1 MFERE
6 IKLIGQNNFDKIQ
19 SVSVCVIGI
28 GGVGGHAVETLVRS
42 GIKNIIIIDYDVVD
56 ITNKNRQIIAT
67 DDNIGKKKT
76 EVMKERIFKIN
87 KDVNVIT
94 IDKKIDINN
103 ISDIFNHNIDYFIDA
118 CDTISVKKEIIKQCS
133 NKNITFISCMGTGNK
148 LDPSKLEIT
157 DIRKT
162 SYDPIAKILRKYV
175 KDEKIDKKVPVVYS
189 TEIPKKIEGSI
200 SSISYVPSTAG
211 ILCASYI
218 INKIIEK

>member
-6 IKLIGQNNFDKIQ
+6 IKLIGEDKFNKILNAT
-19 SVSVCVIGI
+19 VCVIGI
-28 GGVGGHAVETLVRS
+28 GGVGGHAIETLVRS

-67 DDNIGKKKT
+67 DHTIGKNKT
-76 EVMKERIFKIN
+76 DVMRDRILSIN
-87 KDVNVIT
+87 NDAEVIT
-94 IDKKIDINN
+94 INEKIDTNN
-103 ISDIFNHNIDYFIDA
+103 LSNIFEYNIDYFIDA
-118 CDTISVKKEIIKQCS
+118 CDTISVKKEIIKECI
-133 NKNITFISCMGTGNK
+133 NRNITFISCMGTGNK

-162 SYDPIAKILRKYV
+162 SYDPVAKILRKYV
-175 KDEKIDKKVPVVYS
+175 KDEKISKKVPVVCS
-189 TEIPKKIEGSI
+189 IEVPKKSEGAI
-200 SSISYVPSTAG
+200 SSISYVPATAG